1 MLITDFI
8 ENIKLIY
15 NKYNELIV
23 SYSGQLYN
31 YISQNYQNLSFLLP
45 VLKYINQ
52 NPLVFMIITVILS
65 FLFSGII
72 LSTLFF
78 LLLINCVVLSLLVL
92 NSSNLKN
99 KSKKLA
105 RNIISLAILYFNPL
119 GTIITLITVFFLFND
134 TNKIITSLIISLV
147 EKIFNFIS
155 TTIPI
160 IAKVYPSI
168 KEINNP
174 KKKDSKDSKDSKEPM
189 ENDDNY

>member
-1 MLITDFI
+1 MATAITEFI
-8 ENIKLIY
+8 ENVRTIY

-23 SYSGQLYN
+23 SYSELLHS
-31 YISQNYQNLSFLLP
+31 YISKNYPNLSFILP
-45 VLKYINQ
+45 ILTYINQ
-52 NPLVFMIITVILS
+52 NPLVFMIITVIIS

-78 LLLINCVVLSLLVL
+78 LLLINCVVLSLFVL

-99 KSKKLA
+99 KSKRLA

-134 TNKIITSLIISLV
+134 TNKVITSLIIKIV

-155 TTIPI
+155 SNVPI
-160 IAKVYPSI
+160 IAKLYPSI
-168 KEINNP
+168 KEINNI
-174 KKKDSKDSKDSKEPM
+174 KKKESNKT
-189 ENDDNY
+189 DDTKNN

>member
-174 KKKDSKDSKDSKEPM
+174 KNKESKESNKPD
-189 ENDDNY
+189 NPDDTKDK

>member
-174 KKKDSKDSKDSKEPM
+174 KNKESKES
-189 ENDDNY
+189 NKTDDTKDN

>member
-31 YISQNYQNLSFLLP
+31 YISKNYPNLSFLLP

-174 KKKDSKDSKDSKEPM
+174 KKKDPKEP
-189 ENDDNY
+189 NKPDDPDDTKDN

>member
-31 YISQNYQNLSFLLP
+31 YISKNYPNLSFLLP

-155 TTIPI
+155 TTIPL

-174 KKKDSKDSKDSKEPM
+174 KKKDHKEPNEPKEPM
-189 ENDDNY
+189 ENDDN